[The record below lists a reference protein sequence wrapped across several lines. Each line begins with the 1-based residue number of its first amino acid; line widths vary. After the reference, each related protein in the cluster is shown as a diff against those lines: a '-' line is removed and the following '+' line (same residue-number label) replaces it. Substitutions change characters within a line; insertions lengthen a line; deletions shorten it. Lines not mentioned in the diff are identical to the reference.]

1 MNLERIRGSVFGLL
15 FLIGLSACSG
25 GAGDT
30 STPSAASPP
39 AASAEGLWFGTTTN
53 TNRTV
58 TGVVLD
64 DGVFWFLYSVV
75 DDPSII
81 AGVVQGNSSSQ
92 NGVLTTSNATDFSV
106 ERIPSVLTPTVD
118 GNYTTKQNLSGT
130 ITYPTPLQETFMTT
144 YDSDYESAP
153 DISTIAGL
161 YTGPVALN
169 ETVSVTVSSTGDI
182 TGQSLTGCTFQGSFK
197 PRAQGNV
204 FDVTITFGPQNTCS
218 NKNATV
224 NGVGFFHAGK
234 LYSAA
239 LNDDRTNGVVFI
251 GTKQ

>member
-1 MNLERIRGSVFGLL
+1 LKGTRVSLIGLL
-15 FLIGLSACSG
+15 LLISLSACSG
-25 GAGDT
+25 GTGDT
-30 STPSAASPP
+30 STPPAAPP
-39 AASAEGLWFGTTTN
+39 SVASAEGLWFGTTN

-64 DGVFWFLYSVV
+64 DGVYWFLYSVV
-75 DDPSII
+75 NDPTVI
-81 AGVVQGNSSSQ
+81 AGVVQGDSSSQ
-92 NGVLTTSNATDFSV
+92 HGVLTTSNATDFSV
-106 ERIPSVLTPTVD
+106 ERIPLILNPSVT
-118 GNYTTKQNLSGT
+118 GNYTTKQQVSGT
-130 ITYPTPLQETFMTT
+130 ITYPDPPPVTFTTT

-153 DISTIAGL
+153 DVSTIAGT
-161 YTGPVALN
+161 YMGPVALN

-204 FDVTITFGPQNTCS
+204 FDVTITFGPQNACS

-224 NGVGFFHAGK
+224 TGVGFFRADR

-239 LNDDRTNGVVFI
+239 LNNDKTNGVVFV